1 MDYPESILPQATF
14 VTPFPLEVLNHSDY
28 SVTRRIEGKLDDN
41 IDMVGGRARLNPDC
55 LGKIVGMSVNL
66 IGGAFLPEF
75 TSYNQLDRGKESW
88 DGVSEINLADY
99 EGCYED
105 TGFDYVFYKISL
117 LHNAIYPNVY
127 EFTKKGSYRAYQDFV
142 DNKLNVQ
149 FKEGIKVPISVMLSL
164 EHVPTNL
171 NYWHFEMKT
180 ELTEEHKQIS
190 KEGSWRDLI
199 FTHILMTVL
208 CQDYSEELETTG
220 VISPEL
226 YVKQGSLAHCS

>member
-1 MDYPESILPQATF
+1 
-14 VTPFPLEVLNHSDY
+14 
-28 SVTRRIEGKLDDN
+28 
-41 IDMVGGRARLNPDC
+41 
-55 LGKIVGMSVNL
+55 
-66 IGGAFLPEF
+66 
-75 TSYNQLDRGKESW
+75 
-88 DGVSEINLADY
+88 
-99 EGCYED
+99 
-105 TGFDYVFYKISL
+105 
-117 LHNAIYPNVY
+117 
-127 EFTKKGSYRAYQDFV
+127 
-142 DNKLNVQ
+142 
-149 FKEGIKVPISVMLSL
+149 MLSL